1 MTALPVIRLKHRE
14 GRRVRSGALW
24 VFANEIVMDGAAK
37 ALAKG
42 SLVHLAAASGAPL
55 GVGYFNP
62 RSLIALRLLGP
73 PGVEIGREFFAQKI
87 RAAETLRRRLFD
99 APYYRLVHA
108 EGDGLPGLVADRF
121 AESLVV
127 QMTTAGIDRL
137 AEDVLAAFE
146 DVLTP
151 ANIVLRNDSPV
162 RAIEGLDSYV
172 RAAKG
177 MAGRIGLEENGAQYL
192 ADLAAGQKSGWY
204 YDQRENR
211 AFMSR
216 FANGARVLDAYCYTG
231 GFGILAA
238 KAGAREVTFLDS
250 SDGALAAAR
259 ETAEKNGVA
268 ERCRFVR
275 SDAFAELERRTAQTE
290 SFDVVTCDPPPFIR
304 ARKDLEPGA
313 KAYRK
318 LARLA
323 AGVTAPGGVLFLASC
338 SHNISRERFA
348 LECAA
353 GIFRAGRQGRLIR
366 DAGAGPDHPVH
377 PLLPET
383 AYLKGLVYALD

>member
-1 MTALPVIRLKHRE
+1 
-14 GRRVRSGALW
+14 
-24 VFANEIVMDGAAK
+24 
-37 ALAKG
+37 
-42 SLVHLAAASGAPL
+42 VHLAAASGAPL

-62 RSLIALRLLGP
+62 HSLIALRLLGP

-211 AFMSR
+211 AFMAR
-216 FANGARVLDAYCYTG
+216 FAKGARVLDAYCYTG

-268 ERCRFVR
+268 
-275 SDAFAELERRTAQTE
+275 
-290 SFDVVTCDPPPFIR
+290 
-304 ARKDLEPGA
+304 
-313 KAYRK
+313 
-318 LARLA
+318 
-323 AGVTAPGGVLFLASC
+323 
-338 SHNISRERFA
+338 
-348 LECAA
+348 
-353 GIFRAGRQGRLIR
+353 
-366 DAGAGPDHPVH
+366 
-377 PLLPET
+377 
-383 AYLKGLVYALD
+383 